1 MHQRIFRRREL
12 MAGSSLEDFF
22 NRFVRGKEELDYNAR
37 LRRDPSGDERSA
49 GCECGGGSC
58 VLRR

>member
-1 MHQRIFRRREL
+1 

-22 NRFVRGKEELDYNAR
+22 NRFVRGKEELDYNVAFEAAGLR
-37 LRRDPSGDERSA
+37 LEKCSA